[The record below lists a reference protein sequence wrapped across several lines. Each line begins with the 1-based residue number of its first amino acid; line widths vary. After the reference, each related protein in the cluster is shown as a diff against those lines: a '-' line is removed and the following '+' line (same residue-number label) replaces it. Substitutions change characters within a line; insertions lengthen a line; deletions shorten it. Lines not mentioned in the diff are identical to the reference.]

1 LLGAEEGGVS
11 DRLSPDLQIARSP
24 EGESDQTGRS
34 VLPSSV
40 KGALGLIAV
49 LAVCGLPFARLPGPP
64 VPGVTA
70 AFSASLFVI
79 ELATAMLLL
88 VRFRV
93 ERRPWLV
100 PLVCA
105 YFFSTFMAILYL
117 LAFPGALQPA
127 QTLIGDGQAASWL
140 FVAWTLATP
149 SAAISAALL
158 EIFSPHLVLDRR
170 TASRIIAVSVALT
183 IGCVALLAAIA
194 VRGAALP
201 ALVSEGRWTAL
212 FMTLHIASTA
222 TMLLGVVVIAWG
234 PGKRSDLFA
243 WFGVSLMAMAVAN
256 VFAAVGGER
265 YSLGWTAARIGYAV
279 GAGVLFG
286 FFLWLFA
293 RQQKLLANARERL
306 EADVA
311 ARTTE
316 LRHMVGERDMLLSEV
331 YHRVN
336 NNLQV
341 LRSMLHLE
349 RRNLASGHEA
359 AALARM
365 DRRTLSIGVVHRRAM
380 QTRLA
385 DDVDVR
391 SVIEELGL
399 KLQDLMS
406 LESRGIRIEVRS
418 ATARMKLD
426 LAVPLGLLIQ
436 ELVASVAEQIG
447 PHDTDRTILIDFKE
461 SCGVRQLT
469 VANSGITHPDEPASS
484 ENLIISSLIA
494 QLGGGEDF
502 STGVSAA
509 RVVSF

>member
-1 LLGAEEGGVS
+1 M
-11 DRLSPDLQIARSP
+11 
-24 EGESDQTGRS
+24 
-34 VLPSSV
+34 
-40 KGALGLIAV
+40 
-49 LAVCGLPFARLPGPP
+49 
-64 VPGVTA
+64 
-70 AFSASLFVI
+70 
-79 ELATAMLLL
+79 ATIMVL
-88 VRFRV
+88 VR
-93 ERRPWLV
+93 
-100 PLVCA
+100 
-105 YFFSTFMAILYL
+105 L
-117 LAFPGALQPA
+117 L
-127 QTLIGDGQAASWL
+127 
-140 FVAWTLATP
+140 
-149 SAAISAALL
+149 
-158 EIFSPHLVLDRR
+158 HN
-170 TASRIIAVSVALT
+170 AV
-183 IGCVALLAAIA
+183 
-194 VRGAALP
+194 
-201 ALVSEGRWTAL
+201 
-212 FMTLHIASTA
+212 
-222 TMLLGVVVIAWG
+222 
-234 PGKRSDLFA
+234 
-243 WFGVSLMAMAVAN
+243 
-256 VFAAVGGER
+256 
-265 YSLGWTAARIGYAV
+265 
-279 GAGVLFG
+279 
-286 FFLWLFA
+286 FLWLFA

-436 ELVASVAEQIG
+436 ELVASVVERIG
-447 PHDTDRTILIDFKE
+447 PDDTDRTIVIDFKE
-461 SCGVRQLT
+461 NCGVRQLT
-469 VANSGITHPDEPASS
+469 VANSGIAHPDEQASS